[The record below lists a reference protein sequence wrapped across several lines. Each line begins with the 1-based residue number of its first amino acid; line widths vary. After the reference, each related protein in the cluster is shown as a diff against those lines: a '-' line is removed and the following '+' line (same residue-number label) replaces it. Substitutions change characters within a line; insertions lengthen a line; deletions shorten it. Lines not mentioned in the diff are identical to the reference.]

1 VRRSLA
7 RLSLPL
13 REPFA
18 TANGVVSAREL
29 VLLRL
34 EDDDGAV
41 GYGEAAPLP
50 SYDGISIDEVLDALR
65 AEEPG
70 PPQAQT
76 AEEMARLDLEARR
89 EGRPIGEPGAE
100 AIPVNRTLAA
110 GPPAEVGERAAEGVR
125 EGYSCFKLKV
135 GLPDDLER
143 VATVRLAVGPWPA
156 IRLDANGAWTTEQAI
171 AAISELA
178 QFDIQLVE
186 QPCATLEE
194 LAEVRRAVNV
204 PVAADESVATPADVR
219 AAVAAE
225 ACDVVNVKL
234 APSGGFGPAREALR
248 EASRHGLAAFL
259 SSTLDG
265 PWGIA
270 AALQLAAAERIQM
283 ACGLATLELFDASL
297 ARALPPPHDGLLD
310 VPEGPGLGVAVDERA
325 VAEVLVQELA

>member
-1 VRRSLA
+1 MRRSLA

-13 REPFA
+13 REPFITSGA
-18 TANGVVSAREL
+18 VVSAREL

-50 SYDGISIDEVLDALR
+50 GYDEVSLEDVLAALQNG
-65 AEEPG
+65 EPG
-70 PPQAQT
+70 PPQART

-89 EGRPIGEPGAE
+89 AGRPVGEPGAE
-100 AIPVNRTLAA
+100 AIPVNRTLGA
-110 GPPAEVGERAAEGVR
+110 GPPEEVGERAAEGVR
-125 EGYSCFKLKV
+125 EGYSCFKVKV
-135 GLPDDLER
+135 GLPDDVER
-143 VATVRLAVGPWPA
+143 VAAVRLAVGPWPA
-156 IRLDANGAWTTEQAI
+156 IRLDANGAWGAVEAI
-171 AAISELA
+171 AAIGELA

-194 LAEVRRAVNV
+194 MAEVRRAVTV
-204 PVAADESVATPADVR
+204 PLAADESVATPDDVR

-248 EASRHGLAAFL
+248 EASRHGLATFL

-270 AALQLAAAERIQM
+270 AALQLAAAERVQM
-283 ACGLATLELFDASL
+283 ACGLATLELFDASI
-297 ARALPPPHDGLLD
+297 ARALRPPHDGLLD
-310 VPEGPGLGVAVDERA
+310 VPEGPGLGVAVDESA
-325 VAEVLVQELA
+325 VAEVLVEELA